1 MIGSQSNHDIQI
13 TPDLTPLLDL
23 IFIVMVFLLLTTNVR
38 VDTMEINIPQTE
50 QSQTLVEVDT
60 PIVVI
65 KLFSASNRWGLNE
78 QIFNQWPQFTDAL
91 LTQINENPTK
101 SLVVAADKNAN
112 VESMMRL
119 LAFLQN
125 NNIEATNIVMEE
137 NPL

>member
-1 MIGSQSNHDIQI
+1 
-13 TPDLTPLLDL
+13 
-23 IFIVMVFLLLTTNVR
+23 MVFLLLTTNVR